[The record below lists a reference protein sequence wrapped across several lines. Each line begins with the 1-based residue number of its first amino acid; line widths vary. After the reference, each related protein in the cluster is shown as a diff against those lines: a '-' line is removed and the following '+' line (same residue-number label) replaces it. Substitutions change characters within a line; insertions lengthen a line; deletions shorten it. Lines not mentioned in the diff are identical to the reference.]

1 MDVATVIVNY
11 RTAAATIEAVSA
23 LWGDLEGL
31 VDPLVVIVENDSRD
45 GSLERLRETFSA
57 AAWNGRVM
65 VVDAKNNGG
74 FGKGVNIGVE
84 TVLRTHGVPRHF
96 YVLNPD
102 ATIEPGALKGL
113 LAFMSKHPTAGL
125 LGNTIRNQGA
135 DVVRAF
141 RFPSVLSELEGSAC
155 LGPLS
160 WLLRKYSVPVSPTE
174 SCEVDWVAGVSM
186 LFRGEVF
193 SSAGLFDEGFFL
205 YFEEIDLA
213 KRVRAAGWKIY
224 FVSDVSVNHV
234 GGLSTG
240 LKDESRRM
248 PHYWFE
254 SRRRYFVKH
263 HGRLYSAACDAAW
276 ILGHGILKT
285 KASLSSR
292 PHPARPRVGRDLIR
306 YSVSNL
312 FKPAP
317 MAEQNRPSKPGA
329 GAPGA
334 GHQ

>member
-1 MDVATVIVNY
+1 VDVATIIVNY

-31 VDPLVVIVENDSRD
+31 VDPLVLIVDNDSRD
-45 GSLERLRETFSA
+45 GSLERLTETFSA
-57 AAWNGRVM
+57 EKWGGRVI
-65 VVDAKNNGG
+65 VVDAKSNGG

-84 TVLRTHGVPRHF
+84 TVLRTRGVPRHF

-102 ATIEPGALKGL
+102 ATIDPGALKGL
-113 LAFMSKHPTAGL
+113 LAFMAEHPAAGL
-125 LGNTIRNQGA
+125 LGNIVRNQGA
-135 DVVRAF
+135 DVVKAF
-141 RFPSVLSELEGSAC
+141 RFPSLLGELEGSAC

-160 WLLRKYSVPVSPTE
+160 WLLRKYTVPMNPTE

-240 LKDESRRM
+240 FKDESRRM
-248 PHYWFE
+248 PRYWFE

-276 ILGHGILKT
+276 ILGHGIFKT
-285 KASLSSR
+285 KVRLGRSSNSGR
-292 PHPARPRVGRDLIR
+292 PSVGRDLLR

-317 MAEQNRPSKPGA
+317 VAEQNRPPHRA
-329 GAPGA
+329 PAAPGS
-334 GHQ
+334 GDG